1 MYSLQKELRYKKF
14 IWDSQVKIL
23 RFHILKWIFFAVRFT
38 ISVVVILTVRH
49 DQQKRKINN
58 IADLKFITWYF
69 DFPLRHCQAAV
80 HRLK

>member
-1 MYSLQKELRYKKF
+1 MDF
-14 IWDSQVKIL
+14 
-23 RFHILKWIFFAVRFT
+23 FFAVRFT
-38 ISVVVILTVRH
+38 ISVVVILTVRY
-49 DQQKRKINN
+49 DQKKRKINN